1 MCDERACVVKR
12 LVIKG
17 PVTKLDTQ
25 EKLPRGRQIPPE
37 LEPLDQEPDDLGL
50 PAHVDDDVLE
60 LEEPGAR
67 GALAPEPG
75 RGRGEG
81 RALDELVAGGAVVGP
96 GGVRLRWMGKEKFEL
111 ESSFWRR
118 DLSYRDYSLSE
129 LVYSFIYVIK
139 SLSHESM
146 CEMLHRC
153 ANNSSAN

>member
-17 PVTKLDTQ
+17 PVTELDTQ
-25 EKLPRGRQIPPE
+25 EKLPRGRQVPPE

-75 RGRGEG
+75 RRRGEG
-81 RALDELVAGGAVVGP
+81 LALDDLVAGGAVVGP

-129 LVYSFIYVIK
+129 LVYSFIYGI
-139 SLSHESM
+139 HFFES
-146 CEMLHRC
+146 
-153 ANNSSAN
+153 